1 MSSGSF
7 LDQVW
12 VVPAACS
19 SRRGGLRQA
28 AGRLCHQTSLLSS
41 TRCRSCLLMYTNAP
55 AKLIHFLP
63 VQTGRHRSILEPFG
77 CSSFSLQCTTLMC
90 TSSTRTAPPCHP
102 SFAISPS
109 SQHQSSYAARCC
121 RLNMAYA
128 ADHGQLHDSHTGVLL
143 LAAEQWALCQK
154 KQPSPMLIS
163 SFPVEYSRM
172 TNLQGSQTTISV
184 SSEKSSAAQ

>member
-1 MSSGSF
+1 MSSNITT
-7 LDQVW
+7 LIYKVQIM
-12 VVPAACS
+12 PADV
-19 SRRGGLRQA
+19 
-28 AGRLCHQTSLLSS
+28 HQRPCKAYSLSELAES
-41 TRCRSCLLMYTNAP
+41 
-55 AKLIHFLP
+55 
-63 VQTGRHRSILEPFG
+63 QTGRHRSILEPFG

-90 TSSTRTAPPCHP
+90 TSSTRTVPPCHP